1 MGIHLSRICFNEPE
15 DQPKPTLVT
24 LTRLVYNLEPRKPTP
39 MSRHHDEEEQLFPDV
54 SLKEE
59 KSSVVYRLEPNSQSI
74 NSYHP
79 AEPIRR
85 HNSNKN
91 LTFTTL
97 GEFPHLTMPSKE
109 LESPPVNY
117 TPKVSSTLS
126 FKSFTKHLYGSHSKS
141 KEDSLKGYQ
150 NDSENFKVEDFTFY
164 NILGV
169 GDFGKVF
176 LARCLC
182 DDQFYA
188 IKVIKKANILV
199 RHTSIKK
206 ILTEKTI
213 LAMSKNPFI
222 VKMFTCFQNQANFYF
237 CLEFVSAGNLSNY
250 LRNHKNFS
258 LEVVRFIAAEILLG
272 LQYLHEELRVIHR
285 DLKPENILVDKNGH
299 IKLTDFALS
308 KEGIVQTFSFCGT
321 KCYVSPELLKSD
333 GHTHM
338 VDYWALGCLLYEM
351 VVGRPPFYNS
361 NQLSLF
367 ESISKGDYKIDFTE
381 DEEAKDIVSKLLRVN
396 PKERLGFNGIE
407 EIKRHAFF
415 KDVNW
420 EGMMSLKEESPLKPM
435 VVVRVPEQMI
445 KNPTKIRRSTSI
457 DYTQDE
463 NGEEIKAHL
472 KKSKL
477 RKRVVRGV

>member
-1 MGIHLSRICFNEPE
+1 MGNMLSRICNSEPADE
-15 DQPKPTLVT
+15 PKPTLIT
-24 LTRLVYNLEPRKPTP
+24 LTRLVYNVAPPKPALEPYP
-39 MSRHHDEEEQLFPDV
+39 HDEGDQLFPEA

-59 KSSVVYRLEPNSQSI
+59 KSSVVYRPEALAYSM
-74 NSYHP
+74 NSYRP

-85 HNSNKN
+85 HASNKN
-91 LTFTTL
+91 LTFTTI
-97 GEFPHLTMPSKE
+97 GEHPIQT
-109 LESPPVNY
+109 ESPPVNY
-117 TPKVSSTLS
+117 VPKVSSTLS
-126 FKSFTKHLYGSHSKS
+126 FKSFTKNLLGSLSRS
-141 KEDSLKGYQ
+141 KEDSFKGYQ

-169 GDFGKVF
+169 GDFGRVF

-213 LAMSKNPFI
+213 LAMSKSPFI
-222 VKMFTCFQNQANFYF
+222 VKMFTSFQNQANFYF

-250 LRNHKNFS
+250 LRKYKNFS
-258 LEVVRFIAAEILLG
+258 LDVVRFISAEILLG

-367 ESISKGDYKIDFTE
+367 ETISKGDYKVDFTE
-381 DEEAKDIVSKLLRVN
+381 DEDAKDIVSKLLKVN
-396 PKERLGFNGIE
+396 PKERLGFNNIQ
-407 EIKRHAFF
+407 EIKSHAFF
-415 KDVNW
+415 KDINW
-420 EGMMSLKEESPLKPM
+420 EGLLSQKEESPLKPL

-445 KNPTKIRRSTSI
+445 KKPNKIRRSTSI
-457 DYTQDE
+457 EYTQ
-463 NGEEIKAHL
+463 EETGKEL
-472 KKSKL
+472 KTAVKRGKP
-477 RKRVVRGV
+477 RKNIVRVL